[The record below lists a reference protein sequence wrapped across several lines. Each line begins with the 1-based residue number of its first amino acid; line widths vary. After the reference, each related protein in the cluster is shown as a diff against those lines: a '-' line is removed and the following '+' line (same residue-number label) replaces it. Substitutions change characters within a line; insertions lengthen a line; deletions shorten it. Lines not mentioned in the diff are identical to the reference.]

1 MLRARNNVKEE
12 RCEQENVN
20 NINDNEDTNIRE
32 QI

>member
-1 MLRARNNVKEE
+1 MVRNNVKEE
-12 RCEQENVN
+12 RCEQENMN